1 MLIGSASLW
10 PMRSH
15 AQAQRNTLDTTNKH
29 VTASE
34 IADALKPK
42 VLRSLGPAAPKE
54 NTAIVALTFETGSV
68 ALTNQSKAM
77 LREFAKAFKDYMP
90 GVAVIIEGHADPRG
104 GDEYNLKLSE
114 NRANSVRAYLASLG
128 NDPKQFEIVGFG
140 QTRLMDPAIRRRN
153 QSSRRIRHQ
162 NIPSLAVHRA
172 RRRCR
177 YPL

>member
-1 MLIGSASLW
+1 MAAILFGSAGLW
-10 PMRSH
+10 PTQSH
-15 AQAQRNTLDTTNKH
+15 AQAPRNTLDATNKQ

-42 VLRSLGPAAPKE
+42 VLRNLGPAAPKE

-104 GDEYNLKLSE
+104 GDEYNLDLSRR
-114 NRANSVRAYLASLG
+114 RATAVRDYLASLG
-128 NDPKQFEIVGFG
+128 NDPKQFEIIGFG
-140 QTRLMDPAIRRRN
+140 QSRLMDPGNPAAEINRRVEFVTK
-153 QSSRRIRHQ
+153 
-162 NIPSLAVHRA
+162 NIP
-172 RRRCR
+172 
-177 YPL
+177 